1 MTTNDSW
8 RIIVLPEAND
18 DIDRLDKAVRNRVYK
33 AIAKVSTN
41 PLPRHL
47 GGYGDALSNQNDA
60 QLAGLCKVKLRKDG
74 IRIVYKA
81 VEQDGEMIV
90 IVVGARADNEVYREA
105 AKRRS
110 AHGL

>member
-1 MTTNDSW
+1 MNDEWSL
-8 RIIVLPEAND
+8 RYLPEAEKD
-18 DIDRLDKAVRNRVYK
+18 LKELDRSVQARAVRAINRVL
-33 AIAKVSTN
+33 TN
-41 PLPRHL
+41 PLSRHL

-74 IRIVYKA
+74 IHIVYKA

>member
-1 MTTNDSW
+1 MSDRW
-8 RIIVLPEAND
+8 QLQYLPEAERD
-18 DIDRLDKAVRNRVYK
+18 MRELDPSVRARIVRAID
-33 AIAKVSTN
+33 KVLSN

-60 QLAGLCKVKLRKDG
+60 RLAGLCKVKLRKDG
-74 IRIVYKA
+74 IHIVYKA
-81 VEQDGEMIV
+81 VEQDGKMIV

-105 AKRRS
+105 AKRRN